1 MKNIKCKILLLITMI
16 ITFITFTGSVK
27 AVSLYNKGGV
37 TGYGVD
43 GSNAYTCPGITNKVG
58 VIRIQ
63 DASSNDFYCIQ
74 CKKFFPNH
82 EWSGSQ
88 TAYTY
93 NANGTCKYTCSNINS
108 SDYGEVQHTI
118 WDNYS
123 NYSTISCNPSDEEL
137 ANVCSGK
144 TVYILKEYEYS
155 ADKNKQDVVEIIERT
170 PETKKKYDL
179 TLEKKCEGGVTGS
192 FDITVKGPGTNKK
205 ITLTCGT
212 KTILSNLTEGEYEVT
227 ETTTGDFLTKITLD
241 TGVTIKDNSHTL
253 DLFEDTTMTF
263 TNYKEEEK
271 YQLTLYKECKNITEG
286 TFNFTVTGPSN
297 YKKDLTLSCQGKEV
311 LTDLV
316 KGSYTITENETGN
329 YITSVSLAKDGT
341 YENKNFY
348 TLNLTKNVEVYF
360 KNEKVENPIKIKFIK
375 VDQNN
380 KPLTG
385 AVLSVLVDDKL
396 KQEIKISKK
405 EGVLV
410 AFEEGTF
417 RIVEKTAPEGYSK
430 DLIDFILNVTIDDDD
445 KLNVALKE
453 AKENVTA
460 TYNKDEDIYEV
471 KIRNDKYITIAKK
484 DSESK
489 KVVEGAKLTI
499 KDKDGN
505 VVKTFITTKD
515 PYKLVLKA
523 GEYTLYEEEAPKGY
537 AKLDKVLKFTVLED
551 GTIVTDNKELAFSI
565 DNLEITVYNNKPV
578 EVPDTGVTRVLL
590 SVIGLGAL
598 GTGLYI
604 IYKSFK
610 NNKKESINR

>member
-1 MKNIKCKILLLITMI
+1 MKNIRCKILLLITMI

-37 TGYGVD
+37 TGYEYN
-43 GSNAYTCPGITNKVG
+43 GSNAYTCPGITLKVG

-74 CKKFFPNH
+74 CDKFFPNH
-82 EWSGSQ
+82 KWSGSQ
-88 TAYTY
+88 EAYTY

-118 WDNYS
+118 WDNYA
-123 NYSTISCNPSDEEL
+123 NYGTISCNPSDEEL
-137 ANVCSGK
+137 ASKCNGGN
-144 TVYILKEYEYS
+144 VYILKEYEYS

-396 KQEIKISKK
+396 KQEIKISKE

-417 RIVEKTAPEGYSK
+417 RILEKTAPEGYSK
-430 DLIDFILNVTIDDDD
+430 DLIDFILNVTIDDND

-453 AKENVTA
+453 AKENVTV

-505 VVKTFITTKD
+505 VVKTFTTTKD

>member
-453 AKENVTA
+453 AKENVTV

>member
-1 MKNIKCKILLLITMI
+1 MKNIRCKILLLITMI

-37 TGYGVD
+37 TGYEYN
-43 GSNAYTCPGITNKVG
+43 GSNAYTCPGITLKVG

-74 CKKFFPNH
+74 CDKFFPNNK
-82 EWSGSQ
+82 WSGSQ
-88 TAYTY
+88 EAYTY

-396 KQEIKISKK
+396 KQEIKISKE

-417 RIVEKTAPEGYSK
+417 RILEKTAPEGYSK
-430 DLIDFILNVTIDDDD
+430 DLIDFILNVTIDDND

-453 AKENVTA
+453 FKENVMV
-460 TYNKDEDIYEV
+460 TYNKENDIYEV

-505 VVKTFITTKD
+505 VVKTFTTTKD

-523 GEYTLYEEEAPKGY
+523 GEYTLYEEAAPKGY

>member
-43 GSNAYTCPGITNKVG
+43 GSNAYTCPGIPNKVG

-74 CKKFFPNH
+74 CNKFFPNH

-88 TAYTY
+88 EAYTY

-118 WDNYS
+118 WDNYA
-123 NYSTISCNPSDEEL
+123 NYGTISCNPSDEEL
-137 ANVCSGK
+137 ASKCNGGN
-144 TVYILKEYEYS
+144 VYILKEYEYS

-192 FDITVKGPGTNKK
+192 FDVTVKGPGTNKK

-212 KTILSNLTEGEYEVT
+212 KTILSNLTEGEYTVT
-227 ETTTGDFLTKITLD
+227 EKTTGNFLTKVSIDYGAL
-241 TGVTIKDNSHTL
+241 INDNSHIL
-253 DLFEDTTMTF
+253 DLFEDTTITF

-311 LTDLV
+311 LTELV

-385 AVLSVLVDDKL
+385 AVLNVLVDDKL
-396 KQEIKISKK
+396 KQEIKISKE

-430 DLIDFILNVTIDDDD
+430 DLIDFILNVTIDDND

-453 AKENVTA
+453 AKENVTV

-505 VVKTFITTKD
+505 VVKTFTTTKD

-537 AKLDKVLKFTVLED
+537 VKLDKVLKFTVLED

-598 GTGLYI
+598 GTGFYI

>member
-1 MKNIKCKILLLITMI
+1 MKNIRCKILLLITMI
-16 ITFITFTGSVK
+16 ITFITFTESVK

-37 TGYGVD
+37 TGYEYD
-43 GSNAYTCPGITNKVG
+43 GSNAYTCPGITQKVG

-74 CKKFFPNH
+74 CNKFFPNH

-108 SDYGEVQHTI
+108 SDYGMIQHTI
-118 WDNYS
+118 WNNYS

-137 ANVCSGK
+137 ASKCNGGN
-144 TVYILKEYEYS
+144 VYILKEYEYS
-155 ADKNKQDVVEIIERT
+155 ASTNMQDVVEIIEMT
-170 PETKKKYDL
+170 PETKKKYNL
-179 TLEKKCEGGVTGS
+179 TLEKKCEGGVSGS
-192 FDITVKGPGTNKK
+192 FDVTVIGPGTNKTV
-205 ITLTCGT
+205 TLTCGT
-212 KTILSNLTEGEYEVT
+212 KKTIYNLIEGEYKVT
-227 ETTTGDFLTKITLD
+227 EKTTGNFLTKVSIDYGAL
-241 TGVTIKDNSHTL
+241 INDNSHML
-253 DLFEDTTMTF
+253 NLFEDTTITF

-396 KQEIKISKK
+396 KQEIKISKE

-453 AKENVTA
+453 AKENVTV

-523 GEYTLYEEEAPKGY
+523 GEYTLYEEAAPKGY

>member
-123 NYSTISCNPSDEEL
+123 NYSTISCNPSDEEI

-396 KQEIKISKK
+396 KQEIKISKE

>member
-1 MKNIKCKILLLITMI
+1 
-16 ITFITFTGSVK
+16 
-27 AVSLYNKGGV
+27 
-37 TGYGVD
+37 
-43 GSNAYTCPGITNKVG
+43 
-58 VIRIQ
+58 
-63 DASSNDFYCIQ
+63 
-74 CKKFFPNH
+74 
-82 EWSGSQ
+82 
-88 TAYTY
+88 
-93 NANGTCKYTCSNINS
+93 
-108 SDYGEVQHTI
+108 
-118 WDNYS
+118 
-123 NYSTISCNPSDEEL
+123 
-137 ANVCSGK
+137 
-144 TVYILKEYEYS
+144 
-155 ADKNKQDVVEIIERT
+155 
-170 PETKKKYDL
+170 
-179 TLEKKCEGGVTGS
+179 
-192 FDITVKGPGTNKK
+192 
-205 ITLTCGT
+205 
-212 KTILSNLTEGEYEVT
+212 
-227 ETTTGDFLTKITLD
+227 
-241 TGVTIKDNSHTL
+241 
-253 DLFEDTTMTF
+253 MTF

-385 AVLSVLVDDKL
+385 AVLNVLVDDKL
-396 KQEIKISKK
+396 KQEIKISKE

-430 DLIDFILNVTIDDDD
+430 DLIDFILNVTIDDND

-453 AKENVTA
+453 AKENVTV

-471 KIRNDKYITIAKK
+471 KIKNDKYITIAKK

-598 GTGLYI
+598 GTGFYI

>member
-74 CKKFFPNH
+74 CDKFFPNH

-118 WDNYS
+118 WNNYS

-453 AKENVTA
+453 VKENVTV

>member
-74 CKKFFPNH
+74 CDKFFPNH

-396 KQEIKISKK
+396 KQEIKISKE

-453 AKENVTA
+453 AKENVTV

>member
-88 TAYTY
+88 EAYTY

-118 WDNYS
+118 WDNYA
-123 NYSTISCNPSDEEL
+123 NYGTISCNPSDEEL
-137 ANVCSGK
+137 ASKCNGGN
-144 TVYILKEYEYS
+144 VYILKEYEYS

-170 PETKKKYDL
+170 PETKKKYNL
-179 TLEKKCEGGVTGS
+179 TLEKKCEGGVSGS
-192 FDITVKGPGTNKK
+192 FDVTVIGPGTNKTV
-205 ITLTCGT
+205 TLTCGT
-212 KTILSNLTEGEYEVT
+212 KKIIYNLTEGEYTVT
-227 ETTTGDFLTKITLD
+227 EKTTGDFLTKVSIDYGAL
-241 TGVTIKDNSHTL
+241 INDNSHIL
-253 DLFEDTTMTF
+253 DLFEDTTITF

-396 KQEIKISKK
+396 KQEIKISKE

-453 AKENVTA
+453 AKENVMV
-460 TYNKDEDIYEV
+460 TYNKENDIYEV

-505 VVKTFITTKD
+505 VVKTFTTTKD

-598 GTGLYI
+598 GTGFYI